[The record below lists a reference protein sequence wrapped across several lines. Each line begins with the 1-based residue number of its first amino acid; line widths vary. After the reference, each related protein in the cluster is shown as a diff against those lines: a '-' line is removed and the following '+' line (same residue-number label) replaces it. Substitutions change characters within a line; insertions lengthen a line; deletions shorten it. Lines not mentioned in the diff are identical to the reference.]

1 MRLRSRG
8 NGGKNLYKKRKQKME
23 TSNLIA
29 LGALIVAVLGLL
41 PQFYTMI
48 SEKKTKNKIVKAPVK
63 IESKTEEQ
71 QKENVE
77 KEPMPPMLRIL
88 MLVIFAVASFLI
100 EIIIF
105 GIIAHLCGVNI
116 DLATMSLI
124 WKVIF
129 YSLFFIPGV
138 FLFLAFL
145 TFVANTTD

>member
-1 MRLRSRG
+1 
-8 NGGKNLYKKRKQKME
+8 ME

-29 LGALIVAVLGLL
+29 LGALIVAVLGLF
-41 PQFYTMI
+41 PQFYTMF
-48 SEKKTKNKIVKAPVK
+48 SKKKTKKKIDKTPEK
-63 IESKTEEQ
+63 TESKKDEK

-105 GIIAHLCGVNI
+105 GIIAHLFGVNV

>member
-1 MRLRSRG
+1 MR
-8 NGGKNLYKKRKQKME
+8 GKGEKTLYKIKNQQLG

-29 LGALIVAVLGLL
+29 LGALIVAILGLL
-41 PQFYTMI
+41 PQFYIMI
-48 SEKKTKNKIVKAPVK
+48 FEKKTKNRILKDPVK
-63 IESKTEEQ
+63 IKSQTEDQ
-71 QKENVE
+71 RKENVE

-105 GIIAHLCGVNI
+105 GIITHLCGVNL

-129 YSLFFIPGV
+129 YSLFFIPGA
-138 FLFLAFL
+138 FLFLALL

>member
-1 MRLRSRG
+1 
-8 NGGKNLYKKRKQKME
+8 ME

-29 LGALIVAVLGLL
+29 LGALIVAVLGLF
-41 PQFYTMI
+41 PQFYPMFSKKKAKKKINKTP
-48 SEKKTKNKIVKAPVK
+48 EKT
-63 IESKTEEQ
+63 ESKTEEQ
-71 QKENVE
+71 PKENVE
-77 KEPMPPMLRIL
+77 KEPMPFMLRIL

-105 GIIAHLCGVNI
+105 GIVAHLFGVNI

-129 YSLFFIPGV
+129 YLLFLIPGV

>member
-1 MRLRSRG
+1 
-8 NGGKNLYKKRKQKME
+8 ME

-29 LGALIVAVLGLL
+29 LGALIVAVLGLF
-41 PQFYTMI
+41 PQFYTMFPKKNTI
-48 SEKKTKNKIVKAPVK
+48 DKTPEKK
-63 IESKTEEQ
+63 ESNTEEQ
-71 QKENVE
+71 HKEIVE
-77 KEPMPPMLRIL
+77 KEPMPFMLRIL

-100 EIIIF
+100 EIIVF
-105 GIIAHLCGVNI
+105 GIIAHLFGVNI

-129 YSLFFIPGV
+129 YSLFLIPGV